1 VRTVL
6 LLLLLLLLSRDSSLA
21 SALSLVRTDR
31 IHGRGF
37 VLLPDRY
44 VLDAK
49 VLDGDK
55 YVVSNGPAA
64 AAFATPGDR
73 LPDNVIGSFVFSI

>member
-1 VRTVL
+1 MLTVLLFHL
-6 LLLLLLLLSRDSSLA
+6 LLLLLVSCDSPLA
-21 SALSLVRTDR
+21 SALSVVRTDR

-55 YVVSNGPAA
+55 YVVSNGSL
-64 AAFATPGDR
+64 AFA
-73 LPDNVIGSFVFSI
+73 VIDTLNLIC

>member
-1 VRTVL
+1 MRTVL
-6 LLLLLLLLSRDSSLA
+6 LFHLLLFLLFLVSCDSPLA
-21 SALSLVRTDR
+21 SALSVVRTDR

-55 YVVSNGPAA
+55 YVVPNGAA
-64 AAFATPGDR
+64 SSAFA
-73 LPDNVIGSFVFSI
+73 VIDTLNLIC